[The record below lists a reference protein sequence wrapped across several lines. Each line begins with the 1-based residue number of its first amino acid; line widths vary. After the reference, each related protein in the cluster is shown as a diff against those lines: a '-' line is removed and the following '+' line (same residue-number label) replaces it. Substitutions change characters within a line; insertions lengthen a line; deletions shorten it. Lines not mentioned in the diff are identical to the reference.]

1 MLNANAEVVSKSAAL
16 FMNINAA
23 KGLQDVLKTNLGPR
37 GTIKINAL
45 LPAPLCA
52 PCQTLLNP
60 SVTFARQNSSLSL
73 SALHPPPVPRIHPP
87 CPAST
92 PRAPHPPPVPR
103 IHPPCP
109 ATPCPGSC
117 PLPQPQQ
124 TPLAA
129 NLEPHSSDDS
139 AHSGGA
145 GRHSSFSLPLT
156 PSPHSPIS
164 PPVRAAVL
172 FALFPCFSLQQIQNP
187 TAVMIARTAV
197 AQDDIAGDGTTSTVL
212 LIGELLK
219 QSERY
224 IAEGM
229 HPRLLCDG
237 FERGKKAALAFLEDF
252 KTTVSM
258 EGDAPDKDTLK
269 LVARTT
275 LRTKVHEKLADQL
288 TDIVVNAVL
297 CIRKPAEPIDLF
309 MVEIMH
315 MRHKLDC
322 DSRLVEGLV
331 LDHGARHPDM
341 KKRVENCYILTCN
354 GLGAQGLGAQ
364 GLGAQGL
371 GAHGL
376 GAQGLGAQG
385 LGAQGLGAHGL
396 GAHGLGAHGLGRR
409 GAAVVIVCAC
419 PMCPPSEVKS
429 GFFHHDAE
437 QRHRMVV
444 PGRVAHIGH
453 IEVNSGFFHHD
464 AEQREKMVVNSGFFY
479 HDAEQREKM
488 VVAERKFVDE
498 RVRKIIALKRKYEEM
513 VVGERRFM
521 ERVRKIIELKR
532 KVGGS
537 WGECV
542 ILFLKRKVG
551 GEEEE
556 SEGAPHAGCLASIL
570 CHPRRGS
577 DALSPVCGEGE
588 GEKGFVVV
596 NQKGIDPISL
606 DMLAREGKGIDPIS
620 LDMLAREGIV
630 ALRRAKKRNMER
642 LVLACGGE
650 AVNSVEELQESD
662 LGWAG
667 VVYEH
672 VLGEEKYTFVEQVKH
687 PHSCTIL
694 IKGPNDHTIA
704 QIKDAVRDGLRSVK
718 NTIEDGAVVLVGVGG
733 CRWVLVFAGGRW
745 GCWYVLG
752 GAGGFWVPL
761 GPGRVLPWAALLHAS
776 CLVLLVVGSWWDRGG
791 IVVGSCLVLL
801 VVGSWLHS
809 LLPAVSFHTLPA
821 ALPPHS
827 RLSHS
832 REEQSRGGGAFEL
845 AARRHL
851 LETVK
856 PAVQG
861 RAQLGVEAFA
871 EALMVV
877 PKVLAENSG
886 LDTQD
891 VIIQLQQS
899 EHAKGNVVGLNVTT
913 GEPMDPHVEG
923 VFDNY
928 SVKQQLINSAPIIAS
943 QLLLV
948 DEVLRAGRNMRK
960 G

>member
-1 MLNANAEVVSKSAAL
+1 M
-16 FMNINAA
+16 
-23 KGLQDVLKTNLGPR
+23 
-37 GTIKINAL
+37 
-45 LPAPLCA
+45 
-52 PCQTLLNP
+52 
-60 SVTFARQNSSLSL
+60 
-73 SALHPPPVPRIHPP
+73 
-87 CPAST
+87 
-92 PRAPHPPPVPR
+92 
-103 IHPPCP
+103 
-109 ATPCPGSC
+109 
-117 PLPQPQQ
+117 
-124 TPLAA
+124 
-129 NLEPHSSDDS
+129 
-139 AHSGGA
+139 
-145 GRHSSFSLPLT
+145 GR
-156 PSPHSPIS
+156 
-164 PPVRAAVL
+164 
-172 FALFPCFSLQQIQNP
+172 
-187 TAVMIARTAV
+187 
-197 AQDDIAGDGTTSTVL
+197 
-212 LIGELLK
+212 
-219 QSERY
+219 
-224 IAEGM
+224 
-229 HPRLLCDG
+229 
-237 FERGKKAALAFLEDF
+237 
-252 KTTVSM
+252 
-258 EGDAPDKDTLK
+258 
-269 LVARTT
+269 
-275 LRTKVHEKLADQL
+275 
-288 TDIVVNAVL
+288 
-297 CIRKPAEPIDLF
+297 
-309 MVEIMH
+309 
-315 MRHKLDC
+315 
-322 DSRLVEGLV
+322 
-331 LDHGARHPDM
+331 RHPDM

-354 GLGAQGLGAQ
+354 VSLEYEKRYAIASHPRAGCTGAGCTWAGAQGLGAL

-376 GAQGLGAQG
+376 GAQGLGCT
-385 LGAQGLGAHGL
+385 GAGCTGAGCTWAGCT
-396 GAHGLGAHGLGRR
+396 GAGCTWAGCTWAGCTMHICLHTRSARSH
-409 GAAVVIVCAC
+409 
-419 PMCPPSEVKS
+419 MCSLPASEVKS

-464 AEQREKMVVNSGFFY
+464 AEQREKMEVNSGFFY

-577 DALSPVCGEGE
+577 DALPPVCGEGE

-596 NQKGIDPISL
+596 NQ
-606 DMLAREGKGIDPIS
+606 KGIDPIS

-745 GCWYVLG
+745 GCWRALA

-761 GPGRVLPWAALLHAS
+761 GPGRCWRVLEGAGGCWRVLPWAALLHAS

-801 VVGSWLHS
+801 V
-809 LLPAVSFHTLPA
+809 
-821 ALPPHS
+821 
-827 RLSHS
+827 
-832 REEQSRGGGAFEL
+832 GGGAFEL

-891 VIIQLQQS
+891 VIIQLQS

-928 SVKQQLINSAPIIAS
+928 SVKQQLINSAYGFPPHIRHNNITYHAFA
-943 QLLLV
+943 LWH
-948 DEVLRAGRNMRK
+948 VLHCSVM
-960 G
+960 